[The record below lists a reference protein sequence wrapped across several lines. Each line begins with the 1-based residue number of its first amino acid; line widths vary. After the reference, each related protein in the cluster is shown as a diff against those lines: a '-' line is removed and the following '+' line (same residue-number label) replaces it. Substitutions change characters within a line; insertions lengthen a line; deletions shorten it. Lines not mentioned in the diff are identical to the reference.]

1 MYIQVCDTSSGEIQG
16 LHDFVLSTKLVGR
29 LMIRKGVEMKM
40 EVAKFADD
48 SVAYI

>member
-1 MYIQVCDTSSGEIQG
+1 MYVQVCDTASREIEG
-16 LHDFVLSTKLVGR
+16 LHDFVLSTKLMGM
-29 LMIRKGVEMKM
+29 LMIRKGVGMKM